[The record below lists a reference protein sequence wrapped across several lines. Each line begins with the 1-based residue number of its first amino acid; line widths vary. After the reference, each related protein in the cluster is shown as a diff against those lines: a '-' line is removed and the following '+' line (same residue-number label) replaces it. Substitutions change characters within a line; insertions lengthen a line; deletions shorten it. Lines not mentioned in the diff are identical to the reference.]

1 MKRPELQKRLS
12 FFKRAR
18 FSKISIG
25 DLFKTEGKRKVSK
38 PKGEKK
44 EGTISSFA
52 HAAFGMLGG
61 FAEPVLHHFE
71 DLRPNLLKSGI
82 KITLRSYVSL
92 MIFLP
97 AIAFIIPFVFS
108 MTLGLLLRGGFVGV
122 LLIGSAIGL
131 LSAALSFTALY
142 SYPSIKAGSRSQNI
156 ERELPFAV
164 SHMAVLAS
172 AGIPP
177 ERIFRSVVAVKSG
190 VLTDDLKDVIRDV
203 DLLGKDIITALESAA
218 DRSPSKEFSELTE
231 GMIATVVSG
240 GELRRYLYDKA
251 KSLMEIRRI
260 KGKELGEKLS
270 MVGEMY
276 VTMLVVFPLVLI
288 IMFTVMASVSSSLA
302 GISILMFMYLLAY
315 ALVPMMSLAV
325 IVLLDA
331 MIPKG

>member
-1 MKRPELQKRLS
+1 LTRPEIQKRLS
-12 FFKRAR
+12 FLK
-18 FSKISIG
+18 SSIG
-25 DLFKTEGKRKVSK
+25 DFFKTDGKRKVSK

-44 EGTISSFA
+44 EGTVSSFA
-52 HAAFGMLGG
+52 HASFGMLGG

-97 AIAFIIPFVFS
+97 AIAFILPFAFS
-108 MTLGLLLRGGFVGV
+108 LTLGV
-122 LLIGSAIGL
+122 LLRAGFAGVLLVGLAIGL
-131 LSAALSFTALY
+131 LCAAVSFTALY
-142 SYPSIKAGSRSQNI
+142 SYPSIKAGSRSQEI

-177 ERIFRSVVAVKSG
+177 ERIFRSVITVESG
-190 VLTDDLKDVIRDV
+190 VLTNDLKDVVRDV
-203 DLLGKDIITALESAA
+203 DLLGKDIISALEAAA
-218 DRSPSKEFSELTE
+218 DRSPSKEFSELSE
-231 GMIATVVSG
+231 GLIATVVSG

-251 KSLMEIRRI
+251 KSLMEMKRI

-270 MVGEMY
+270 IVGEMY

-288 IMFTVMASVSSSLA
+288 IMFTVMASVSSTLA

-315 ALVPMMSLAV
+315 ILVPLMSVAV
-325 IVLLDA
+325 MVLLDS
-331 MIPKG
+331 MMPKG